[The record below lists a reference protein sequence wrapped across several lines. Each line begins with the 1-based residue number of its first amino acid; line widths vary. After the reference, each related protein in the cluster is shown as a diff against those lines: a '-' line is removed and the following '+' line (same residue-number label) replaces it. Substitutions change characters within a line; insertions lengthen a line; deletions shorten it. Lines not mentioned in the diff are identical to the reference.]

1 MRRQCLLPNLK
12 AGGTTLA
19 PSWQARSNN
28 ANGWNRSRVRPNF
41 RGNGSQVAGG
51 IGRGMIFDEG
61 FDSRVPST
69 VRGDGSRVAGAF
81 RGNGS
86 QVVEISGGIGRG
98 SRRKPL
104 KGPEAVDKSASSRPH
119 FGVQQGEWVAG
130 EFCYVVDTTAKN
142 CKFLH
147 PYPFILVFI
156 L

>member
-1 MRRQCLLPNLK
+1 M
-12 AGGTTLA
+12 
-19 PSWQARSNN
+19 
-28 ANGWNRSRVRPNF
+28 RPNAK
-41 RGNGSQVAGG
+41 GNGSQVAGG
-51 IGRGMIFDEG
+51 IGRGTILDEG
-61 FDSRVPST
+61 FDSRMPST
-69 VRGDGSRVAGAF
+69 VRGNGSRVAGALG
-81 RGNGS
+81 GNGS
-86 QVVEISGGIGRG
+86 RVVEISGGIGRG

-104 KGPEAVDKSASSRPH
+104 KGLEPVDKSARSRPH